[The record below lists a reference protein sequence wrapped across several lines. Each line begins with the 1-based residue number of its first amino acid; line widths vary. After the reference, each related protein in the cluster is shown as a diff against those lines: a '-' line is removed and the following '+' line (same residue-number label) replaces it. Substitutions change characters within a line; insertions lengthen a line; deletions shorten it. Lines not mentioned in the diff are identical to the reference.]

1 MRYKFCKDPSKENKC
16 VSLLRKCIKSYF
28 QDVTEKGFV
37 TNKSFWNFDKPFLTN
52 KWCHTQNDTML
63 IDNGKA
69 IIKQRNLAETFDGHY
84 INIVEET
91 SVQKPCKFVSDTHSL
106 EDDVFLTK

>member
-1 MRYKFCKDPSKENKC
+1 
-16 VSLLRKCIKSYF
+16 
-28 QDVTEKGFV
+28 
-37 TNKSFWNFDKPFLTN
+37 
-52 KWCHTQNDTML
+52 ML

-91 SVQKPCKFVSDTHSL
+91 SVQKPCNFVSDTHSL
-106 EDDVFLTK
+106 GDDVFLTK